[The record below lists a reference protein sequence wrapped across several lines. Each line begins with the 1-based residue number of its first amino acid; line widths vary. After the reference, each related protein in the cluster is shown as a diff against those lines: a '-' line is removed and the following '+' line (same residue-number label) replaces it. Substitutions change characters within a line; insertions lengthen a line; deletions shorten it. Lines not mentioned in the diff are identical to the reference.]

1 MKNITILFVCFIT
14 VLVVAF
20 ADMRPAFA
28 DHGVT
33 AQEASEMG
41 TMQAMKDFVLNVK
54 ASREALRTDDEHPD
68 FDGLEL

>member
-1 MKNITILFVCFIT
+1 MRNITILFSCFIT

-54 ASREALRTDDEHPD
+54 ATGRHSVLATDMRNSATP
-68 FDGLEL
+68 